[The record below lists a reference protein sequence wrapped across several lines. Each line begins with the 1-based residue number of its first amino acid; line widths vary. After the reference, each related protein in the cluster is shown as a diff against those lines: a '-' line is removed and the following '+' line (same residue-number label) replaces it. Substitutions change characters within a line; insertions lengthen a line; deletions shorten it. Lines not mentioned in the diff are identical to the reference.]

1 MASALSAAAVRPGR
15 ARVVQQA
22 QQEQRQG
29 QRAGLRGAGRRA
41 PSGRGRFRAA
51 HGEAMGNKFSGAR
64 LRSIVQSPP
73 RRQQR
78 QQAQQE
84 RCDTETEQDL
94 ENFVAELQMLE
105 GRRYLS
111 PRKASQRVRADSAGG
126 LDSEE
131 LDLDL
136 DLPEH
141 LRLQ

>member
-1 MASALSAAAVRPGR
+1 
-15 ARVVQQA
+15 
-22 QQEQRQG
+22 
-29 QRAGLRGAGRRA
+29 
-41 PSGRGRFRAA
+41 
-51 HGEAMGNKFSGAR
+51 MGNKFSGAR
-64 LRSIVQSPP
+64 LRSIVQSPQLQ

-78 QQAQQE
+78 QAQQE

-105 GRRYLS
+105 GRRHLS
-111 PRKASQRVRADSAGG
+111 PRKASQRVRAVSAGG

-136 DLPEH
+136 DLPGH